1 MSLFAQVLSSEYD
14 LLLSW
19 DFVVAKIKT
28 FMYVCVYVGGL
39 ILLVIPVMP
48 VIFAEVGC
56 TLQPQHLQ
64 TPASLIDW
72 TSTMSSSRWWSSLL
86 LGQGELEWCAH
97 DALLYGSALPGIHQ
111 AVPLRFSSL
120 FPFGFFFS
128 FPGNKKWLDMLF
140 LVCLLLFPW
149 WPHDL
154 TLYKSALL
162 CPFLVVFVLFLLLS
176 IFLFGHDRFQSL
188 PVSCQIPVKIS
199 LRVAVWIIITII
211 LVWIFQQNYLITK

>member
-1 MSLFAQVLSSEYD
+1 MGICWPTDGFSDSWLKRRCPSTPFHSNHSVVKDKSGTFSSESVDSLDMSLFAQVLSSEYD

-72 TSTMSSSRWWSSLL
+72 TSTMSSSR
-86 LGQGELEWCAH
+86 
-97 DALLYGSALPGIHQ
+97 
-111 AVPLRFSSL
+111 
-120 FPFGFFFS
+120 
-128 FPGNKKWLDMLF
+128 
-140 LVCLLLFPW
+140 
-149 WPHDL
+149 
-154 TLYKSALL
+154 
-162 CPFLVVFVLFLLLS
+162 
-176 IFLFGHDRFQSL
+176 
-188 PVSCQIPVKIS
+188 
-199 LRVAVWIIITII
+199 
-211 LVWIFQQNYLITK
+211 